1 MAPKAS
7 IHSLPPEIKARIADL
22 CRLQDRVFPRVFD
35 ALKERAREPTVR
47 VYYSDDEDD
56 SDHESCDDETDVFKM
71 GPFSDRRAEDPHYP
85 QSLVSLSCVS
95 KEWRDVAVKILF
107 RVRPLSLACRGFEAL
122 FFTDATFEEG
132 TQQVTAYQCSKPI
145 FLFAIA
151 PRYGHLVQDL
161 DLEFW
166 PFDCSI
172 SNILASLAYL
182 SRVRKVALPA
192 IAAVSDL
199 LVGTA
204 SGGNFPVE
212 FASPAYIA
220 GALQR
225 VTLHAD
231 TVSLNRDDLRN
242 TLSIVRGT
250 NLRTL
255 NVTPTREDLP
265 ALFSA
270 ILACPNLRTLNITT
284 PPSERSMFK
293 NSRSLP
299 NLFHPTLR
307 RLDISDLSGGKG
319 LYDFIGHFASSLEE
333 LEVYLYTE
341 PRVNAVP
348 PDPGRINLPRLQ
360 RLKITGG
367 LATTAPLVQHISP
380 HTFPALQ
387 TCTWGIS
394 RLIGQEVQSA
404 FAAQVADIIGH
415 QRDQQAG
422 RAVPLRLTINVP
434 FDQAVVGSSLE
445 ALGIGIGIE
454 QGGSGLGVGFAHPEP
469 IDLGPIDLPDLILT
483 PKLCRADDSEVSEL
497 GKVVRGSLDRI
508 RNLAD
513 QAIAVGDRFQISRI
527 AHALQEGE
535 WLCVEREC

>member
-7 IHSLPPEIKARIADL
+7 IHSLPPEVKARIADL

-225 VTLHAD
+225 VTLHAE

-434 FDQAVVGSSLE
+434 FDQVAVGSSLE